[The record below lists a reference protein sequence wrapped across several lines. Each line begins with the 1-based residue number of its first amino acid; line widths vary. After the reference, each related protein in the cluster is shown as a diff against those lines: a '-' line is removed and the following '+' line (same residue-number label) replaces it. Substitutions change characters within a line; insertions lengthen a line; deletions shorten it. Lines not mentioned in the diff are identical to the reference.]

1 MLYGLRV
8 NLGVPFSAGAQAV
21 DNRRQKR
28 RQQRNCTGY
37 DQDPTGHRRTI
48 GCREQHV
55 TDDTEQDA
63 DNVRPAEFVAETV
76 QIEAM
81 RTDTAEKEGK
91 RGSQRF
97 RAEMA
102 VRRRVRWMHGSGR
115 RVVHRETKKE
125 AMEADWGKRQ
135 PSCADAAFYARDRP
149 AFPRRIGSVRDGR
162 VTVAYT

>member
-1 MLYGLRV
+1 MLAGLRV
-8 NLGVPFSAGAQAV
+8 ELGVPFFVRAQAV

-37 DQDPTGHRRTI
+37 DQDPTGHRRAI

-81 RTDTAEKEGK
+81 RTDTAEKEG
-91 RGSQRF
+91 
-97 RAEMA
+97 
-102 VRRRVRWMHGSGR
+102 
-115 RVVHRETKKE
+115 
-125 AMEADWGKRQ
+125 MEADWRKRR